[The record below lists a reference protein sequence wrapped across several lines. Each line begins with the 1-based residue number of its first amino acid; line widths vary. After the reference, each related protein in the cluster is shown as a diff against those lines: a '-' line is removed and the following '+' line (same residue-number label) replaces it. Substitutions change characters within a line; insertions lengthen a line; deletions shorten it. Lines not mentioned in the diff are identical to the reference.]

1 MSIKLLIG
9 QDLPN
14 GYSMPAG
21 LILAE
26 IVLFFW
32 PYADFPILIHLGRG
46 GQSSWD
52 SSPFLVVD
60 SVVSSEDRYAAAK
73 SGG

>member
-1 MSIKLLIG
+1 
-9 QDLPN
+9 
-14 GYSMPAG
+14 MPAG

-46 GQSSWD
+46 GQSSWILLHF
-52 SSPFLVVD
+52 SLWI
-60 SVVSSEDRYAAAK
+60 SVVSSENRYAAAK